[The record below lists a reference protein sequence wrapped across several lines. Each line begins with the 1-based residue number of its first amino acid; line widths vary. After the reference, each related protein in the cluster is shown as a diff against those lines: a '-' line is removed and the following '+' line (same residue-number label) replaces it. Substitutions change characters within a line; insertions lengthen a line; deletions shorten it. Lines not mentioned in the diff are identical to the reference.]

1 MRAFDRRRRALAS
14 ALILLCLTLPALA
27 QSTLTGPLSKPYTL
41 RIHYATA
48 AEPGTDTA
56 ASNKPKAR
64 RIELTVAAIDAG
76 TVTTR
81 DATLDYR
88 FEASPDSA
96 QITLVLELTYAV
108 AGGQHT
114 VRAQMLVPRRQWQRI
129 GESPAG
135 SDNLATFVRIDPS

>member
-96 QITLVLELTYAV
+96 QITLVLELAALVVMVVVLMVVVLVIVSQDLMQPIIPAEAV
-108 AGGQHT
+108 VEVQ
-114 VRAQMLVPRRQWQRI
+114 
-129 GESPAG
+129 
-135 SDNLATFVRIDPS
+135 